1 MLKVVLLDPY
11 PVILKGI
18 KAYFKKS
25 NLIDIIGAFEQT
37 KDLFN
42 FLNESSADLVIMEM
56 QLEDGSTI
64 KTIKKLKKVY
74 PKVVVLIFTSQTES
88 KYEIALLKAGA
99 AGYLSKKVDK
109 RVLKEAIEKVTT
121 YSYHLTSNFEFH
133 INNNIDPLT
142 SIKFKKKI
150 SKREIE
156 VLKFLV
162 KGKRNIQIAK
172 SLGLNQK
179 TTNTYKSRLMKKLSV
194 NNNVDLYQQVLNL
207 QIL

>member
-11 PVILKGI
+11 PVILRGI

-25 NLIDIIGAFEQT
+25 NIVNVIGAFGQT
-37 KDLFN
+37 KKLFN
-42 FLNESSADLVIMEM
+42 FLEENFADLVVMEM
-56 QLEDGSTI
+56 ELGDESSL
-64 KTIKKLKKVY
+64 KTIKKLKKLY
-74 PKVVVLIFTSQTES
+74 PKVVILIFTSQSES
-88 KYEIALLKAGA
+88 KYGIELLKAGA

-109 RVLKEAIEKVTT
+109 RVLQEAMEKITRN
-121 YSYHLTSNFEFH
+121 SYHLTSNFEFD
-133 INNNIDPLT
+133 INNNIDP
-142 SIKFKKKI
+142 IANINFKNKI

-179 TTNTYKSRLMKKLSV
+179 TTNTYKNRLMKKLSV

-207 QIL
+207 QII

>member
-11 PVILKGI
+11 PVILRGI

>member
-11 PVILKGI
+11 PVILRGI

-56 QLEDGSTI
+56 QLEDESTI

-133 INNNIDPLT
+133 INNKIDPLS
-142 SIKFKKKI
+142 SINLKKKI

-156 VLKFLV
+156 VLKFFL
-162 KGKRNIQIAK
+162 KGKRNVQIAK

-179 TTNTYKSRLMKKLSV
+179 TTNTYKNRLMKKLSV
-194 NNNVDLYQQVLNL
+194 NNNVDLYQQVINL
-207 QIL
+207 RIL